1 MLQYWEQVLLFG
13 QINNNNLNKLI
24 PVDMANFPAVLNHIL
39 GVVFII
45 IVFAL
50 AYAYLKPHQLH
61 KRRLVSTLLLK
72 ISYLFYL
79 LVLLIVIYLSALV
92 KGGLE
97 TVFFGIEFF
106 AFLVVLFVPTI
117 GIFARKLGQFSK
129 KREGYNYFF
138 TIVNILSIV
147 AILVMYFI

>member
-1 MLQYWEQVLLFG
+1 V
-13 QINNNNLNKLI
+13 
-24 PVDMANFPAVLNHIL
+24 ANFNQILNHIL

-72 ISYLFYL
+72 GSYLLYL
-79 LVLLIVIYLSALV
+79 LVLLILIYMAALV
-92 KGGLE
+92 NGGLE
-97 TVFFGIEFF
+97 KVFMGIEFF
-106 AFLVVLFVPTI
+106 AFLLVLFVPTI
-117 GIFARKLGQFSK
+117 GIFARKLGQFAK

-138 TIVNILSIV
+138 TIVNVLSIV
-147 AILVMYFI
+147 ALLVMYFV

>member
-1 MLQYWEQVLLFG
+1 
-13 QINNNNLNKLI
+13 
-24 PVDMANFPAVLNHIL
+24 MANFSEILNYIL

-61 KRRLVSTLLLK
+61 KRRMLSTLLLK
-72 ISYLFYL
+72 TSYLLYLFVL
-79 LVLLIVIYLSALV
+79 LVIIYLSALV

-97 TVFFGIEFF
+97 NVFFGVEFF

-138 TIVNILSIV
+138 TIVNVLLVVIL
-147 AILVMYFI
+147 LTMYFI

>member
-1 MLQYWEQVLLFG
+1 
-13 QINNNNLNKLI
+13 
-24 PVDMANFPAVLNHIL
+24 MANFNDILNHIL

-61 KRRLVSTLLLK
+61 KRRLASTLLLK
-72 ISYLFYL
+72 VSYLLYL
-79 LVLLIVIYLSALV
+79 LILLVIIYLSALV
-92 KGGLE
+92 KDGLE
-97 TVFFGIEFF
+97 NVFFGVEFF
-106 AFLVVLFVPTI
+106 AFLIVLFVPTI

-138 TIVNILSIV
+138 SIVNALSII
-147 AILVMYFI
+147 AILLMYFI

>member
-1 MLQYWEQVLLFG
+1 
-13 QINNNNLNKLI
+13 
-24 PVDMANFPAVLNHIL
+24 MANFPAVLNHIL
-39 GVVFII
+39 GAVFIV

-61 KRRLVSTLLLK
+61 KRRLVSTLMLK
-72 ISYLFYL
+72 ISYLLYL
-79 LVLLIVIYLSALV
+79 LVLLIVIYLATLV
-92 KGGLE
+92 KEGLE

-138 TIVNILSIV
+138 TIVNILSVI
-147 AILVMYFI
+147 AILIMYFI

>member
-1 MLQYWEQVLLFG
+1 
-13 QINNNNLNKLI
+13 
-24 PVDMANFPAVLNHIL
+24 MANFGEIFNHIL

-61 KRRLVSTLLLK
+61 KRRLVSTLFLK
-72 ISYLFYL
+72 ISYLTYL
-79 LVLLIVIYLSALV
+79 LILLVIIYFSALV
-92 KGGLE
+92 RGGLE
-97 TVFFGIEFF
+97 EVFFGIEFF

-138 TIVNILSIV
+138 SIVNVVSLI
-147 AILVMYFI
+147 AILLMFFI

>member
-1 MLQYWEQVLLFG
+1 
-13 QINNNNLNKLI
+13 
-24 PVDMANFPAVLNHIL
+24 MANFSEILNHIL
-39 GVVFII
+39 GVIFII
-45 IVFAL
+45 IIFSL
-50 AYAYLKPHQLH
+50 AYAYLRPHQLH

-79 LVLLIVIYLSALV
+79 LILLIIVYLSALV

-97 TVFFGIEFF
+97 DVFMGIEFF

-117 GIFARKLGQFSK
+117 GILARKLGHFAK

-138 TIVNILSIV
+138 TTVNILSTIV
-147 AILVMYFI
+147 ILIMFFI

>member
-1 MLQYWEQVLLFG
+1 M
-13 QINNNNLNKLI
+13 
-24 PVDMANFPAVLNHIL
+24 MANFNEILNHIL
-39 GVVFII
+39 GVIFII
-45 IVFAL
+45 IIFAL

-79 LVLLIVIYLSALV
+79 LVLLIVVYFSALV

-97 TVFFGIEFF
+97 QVFFGVEFF
-106 AFLVVLFVPTI
+106 AFLIVLFAPTI
-117 GIFARKLGQFSK
+117 GILARKLGHFSK

-138 TIVNILSIV
+138 TVVNIISVL
-147 AILVMYFI
+147 AILLMYFI

>member
-1 MLQYWEQVLLFG
+1 M
-13 QINNNNLNKLI
+13 KLI
-24 PVDMANFPAVLNHIL
+24 SMQFDIANFTEILNHIL
-39 GVVFII
+39 GVVFIL

-61 KRRLVSTLLLK
+61 KRRRASTLFLK
-72 ISYLFYL
+72 ISYLVYL
-79 LVLLIVIYLSALV
+79 LVLLVIIYLSALV

-97 TVFFGIEFF
+97 VVFYGIEFF

-138 TIVNILSIV
+138 SIVNIIS
-147 AILVMYFI
+147 ILVILIMYFI

>member
-1 MLQYWEQVLLFG
+1 MR
-13 QINNNNLNKLI
+13 KLI
-24 PVDMANFPAVLNHIL
+24 PEEMANFNEILNHIL
-39 GVVFII
+39 GVIFII

-72 ISYLFYL
+72 VTYLAYL
-79 LVLLIVIYLSALV
+79 LILLIVIYFSALV

-97 TVFFGIEFF
+97 EVFFGIEFF
-106 AFLVVLFVPTI
+106 AFLIVLFVPNI
-117 GIFARKLGQFSK
+117 GIFARKLGHFSK

-138 TIVNILSIV
+138 TIVNIISVIAV
-147 AILVMYFI
+147 LVMFFI

>member
-1 MLQYWEQVLLFG
+1 M
-13 QINNNNLNKLI
+13 
-24 PVDMANFPAVLNHIL
+24 PNFNEILNHIL

-61 KRRLVSTLLLK
+61 KRRLYSTLLLK
-72 ISYLFYL
+72 ISYLVYL
-79 LVLLIVIYLSALV
+79 LILLIIIYLSALV

-97 TVFFGIEFF
+97 KVFYGIEFF
-106 AFLVVLFVPTI
+106 AFLIVLFVPTI
-117 GIFARKLGQFSK
+117 GIFARKMGQFSK

-138 TIVNILSIV
+138 TIVNVLSIV
-147 AILVMYFI
+147 AILLMFFI

>member
-1 MLQYWEQVLLFG
+1 
-13 QINNNNLNKLI
+13 
-24 PVDMANFPAVLNHIL
+24 MANFNQILNHIL

-45 IVFAL
+45 LIFSI

-61 KRRLVSTLLLK
+61 KRQLVSTLSLK

-79 LVLLIVIYLSALV
+79 LVLLLVVYFAALV
-92 KGGLE
+92 RGGLDK
-97 TVFFGIEFF
+97 VFFGVEFF
-106 AFLVVLFVPTI
+106 AFLIVLFIPTI

-138 TIVNILSIV
+138 TVVNLLSVV
-147 AILVMYFI
+147 AMLIMFFI